1 MYFYALYNVSVSKTD
16 MDNIFEELEKNFL
29 QNFCK
34 PHCPLECTQNL
45 FKTSVSFNPLN
56 GNKFIANITNNPKL
70 TSDFLNG
77 TIDLTTVEKSIVSVK
92 IFYGKLSYIE
102 TTESPQMDGVSLL
115 ASIGGNL
122 GLFLGV
128 SMFSVCELVT
138 TLIEVYFYKKQSG
151 KVA

>member
-1 MYFYALYNVSVSKTD
+1 
-16 MDNIFEELEKNFL
+16 
-29 QNFCK
+29 
-34 PHCPLECTQNL
+34 
-45 FKTSVSFNPLN
+45 VSFNPLN

-128 SMFSVCELVT
+128 SMFSLSEIV
-138 TLIEVYFYKKQSG
+138 EVLNEIYFLTRKK
-151 KVA
+151 KY